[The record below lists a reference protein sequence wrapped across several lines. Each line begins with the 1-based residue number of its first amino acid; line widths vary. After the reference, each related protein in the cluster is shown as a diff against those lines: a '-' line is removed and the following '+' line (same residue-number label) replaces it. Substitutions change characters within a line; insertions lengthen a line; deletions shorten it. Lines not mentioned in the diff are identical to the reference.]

1 MGCTTRPGGDDASMA
16 VVTISASYG
25 AGGSRV
31 GPSVAE
37 RLGGAFVDRAIPT
50 GVAERLAVPLSEAL
64 AHDESVRSVLER
76 LLVHFAP
83 AAQAFSGATPPP
95 ELLDERSYLRV
106 TEQIIRERA
115 HYGDVVILGRAAAV
129 VLRDDPAALHVR
141 LDGPPE
147 RRLEQAMRLKGV
159 DRETAERQLRET
171 DRAREA
177 YVRQFYDVDA
187 RDAALYHLV
196 MDSTALDL
204 DACVEL
210 IALAAEARADWA
222 S

>member
-1 MGCTTRPGGDDASMA
+1 
-16 VVTISASYG
+16 VV
-25 AGGSRV
+25 
-31 GPSVAE
+31 
-37 RLGGAFVDRAIPT
+37 
-50 GVAERLAVPLSEAL
+50 
-64 AHDESVRSVLER
+64 
-76 LLVHFAP
+76 
-83 AAQAFSGATPPP
+83 
-95 ELLDERSYLRV
+95 DERSYLRV
-106 TEQIIRERA
+106 NEQIIRERA
-115 HYGDVVILGRAAAV
+115 LHGDVVILGRAAAV

-187 RDAALYHLV
+187 RDPALYHLV
-196 MDSTALDL
+196 MDSTALAL

-210 IALAAEARADWA
+210 IALAAEARADRA